1 MRWFLDTIKLCAN
14 FEIVFCGDKSNL
26 AWVGFPWANQ
36 SNLFFPFDHLKFS
49 IIDVRGVNSL
59 VKFRIHFLPL
69 SWAKSYWSGSWNN
82 LCGSTRVGMLCWGTS
97 CRALIVLFSSIS
109 FRLHA
114 SQTNYFWLPK
124 LFWNL
129 TEKESQLILIL
140 VPFYLF
146 NFIFFEN
153 LILVLVCFYANAI
166 IPVTILWEC
175 YLPLVFLHIGCLS
188 LSYARSL
195 SVFFIHFFY

>member
-1 MRWFLDTIKLCAN
+1 
-14 FEIVFCGDKSNL
+14 
-26 AWVGFPWANQ
+26 
-36 SNLFFPFDHLKFS
+36 
-49 IIDVRGVNSL
+49 
-59 VKFRIHFLPL
+59 
-69 SWAKSYWSGSWNN
+69 
-82 LCGSTRVGMLCWGTS
+82 MLCWGTS

-109 FRLHA
+109 FPLHA